1 MKLKKNIAVSE
12 SGFLFDPNTG
22 DSFSVNETG
31 KKIIELLKEEKTD
44 DEIIKWFA
52 ENYEIDKLTFENNFY
67 DFAAVLQNYHLTE

>member
-67 DFAAVLQNYHLTE
+67 DFTAVLQNHHLTE